1 MRIAINREYDALK
14 ERYAERWALVACRST
29 AFISSLAMYNIAPS
43 MVVSTPGG
51 KSMII
56 HASDIFAA
64 RKKFL
69 ASLDLEQDACH
80 MTSVGDTLV
89 SLYVDWI
96 MHEYSDRY
104 RFIVSD
110 DQRKWL
116 RQVVILVVARHLM
129 HQKYMLYTAQGRQAF
144 SDRWAC
150 GEMCRL
156 QILSSLT
163 GELARLVH
171 HIMDEPEQQQALI
184 DQFYNDLDVR
194 MRACSL
200 SDPEP
205 LPPLPEGAI
214 LPFSLLSQRR
224 EFDV

>member
-1 MRIAINREYDALK
+1 MRIAIATAYDALK
-14 ERYAERWALVACRST
+14 ERYAERWALVACRSA
-29 AFISSLAMYNIAPS
+29 AFIQCLEACDIAPS
-43 MVVSTPGG
+43 LAVSTPRG
-51 KSMII
+51 KSIII

-69 ASLDLEQDACH
+69 ADLDLEQDACH
-80 MTSVGDTLV
+80 MTSIGDTLV
-89 SLYVDWI
+89 SLFVDWI
-96 MHEYSDRY
+96 MHEYSGRY
-104 RFIVSD
+104 RYIVSD

-129 HQKYMLYTAQGRQAF
+129 HQKYTLYTAQGRQAF
-144 SDRWAC
+144 SDAWAC
-150 GEMCRL
+150 SEMCRL

-171 HIMDEPEQQQALI
+171 HIMDTAERQQALI
-184 DQFYNDLDVR
+184 DQFYDDLDVR

-200 SDPEP
+200 TVPEP

-214 LPFSLLSQRR
+214 LPFALLSQGRG
-224 EFDV
+224 FDV